1 MGRRHGFPRALSPS
15 SSSPCS
21 LFVIP
26 VLVVR
31 HPRARCSSSP
41 CSLFV
46 IPVLVT
52 GINRGM
58 VLTLIP
64 VTSTG
69 MTDRM
74 HGMTDW
80 THENYGWDAPE

>member
-1 MGRRHGFPRALSPS
+1 
-15 SSSPCS
+15 
-21 LFVIP
+21 
-26 VLVVR
+26 
-31 HPRARCSSSP
+31 
-41 CSLFV
+41 LFV